1 MCGAQVFQS
10 EGPQPLLGGPSSQ
23 GFQPFSLIAISLAAQ
38 SQLAPSVRRPMCF
51 FMFCLRCPCA
61 FSYPRSLLY
70 SIAGEGSRVSAS
82 GSDVWRDNQA
92 LGARVTRVQAIGG
105 AVAVVVGV
113 YMVNSYGPASPDLS
127 FSSGRISV
135 QDSVVECSRIMVA
148 NCTAVSLTDSS
159 LGSSSVFG
167 GAFAILHS
175 PQVSN
180 FRQGILLPSVG
191 VLGASGF
198 NVTVLISKSHFFQ
211 CSVFSNSSSA
221 WPGEANGG
229 GGAVYARSAAL
240 TNFSVTESSFN
251 GSTVTVASGTT
262 GLPSFSSGGALA
274 VEAGDSKSSSV
285 AISSCRFFNCTVQGA
300 NISNMGVLGG
310 AVHVFRAGQISV
322 ARTNFVNCR
331 VIDAAIGDVI
341 AGGAAMSA
349 VVTGNMSVLE
359 CVFDASAGRDASQ
372 TSTGLLVLARNSS
385 NALASVSSC
394 EFISS
399 TVVLRVQCVGDDGVR
414 RLAGS
419 CVGPNMAL
427 TRSTIQQVPSQTVS
441 TFNATGSDLMA
452 FQNHD
457 SVLFTGSRM
466 RCALSQFS
474 AFRQTTDA
482 GGSSMSST
490 VYSCR
495 PCPPLQI
502 SLAATVVSLEELS
515 TARNVDRCFPASPN
529 SPSTSVCPFAISTC
543 TTFVFVIAGFWT
555 TVSESGALNPAA
567 RCPLGYCRC
576 INMTQGACPLP
587 PLISIDRSRDPLC
600 NGNRVGKLCGGCPPN
615 FTQSIDDITCISNS
629 VCSNNLWWVWTL
641 SILGFALYSLYI
653 VVSCRKS
660 AIGAFSCVVLYFQ
673 MSSFAEN
680 FAADTDEPD
689 TLATILEFAQVHSV
703 AAMYREACYAPSMG
717 AYNATA
723 FKLIGPLL
731 VLLFAV
737 AWTWIIQKLQ
747 PRLQQRNIDISA
759 SYSGTLA
766 VTVLFVFSNVSNV
779 VFTLVECSSYSSSD
793 AVVFI
798 DGTVPCKDAK
808 WGVLVF
814 VAALLFLF
822 PAAFAAAL
830 RLKSFPPSARD
841 AVCGKYSGPMF
852 YWGAVTLSFRLLI
865 SAAQFLRVD
874 YPNLMAFVRLLLS
887 MGVFFLLVHLR
898 PYVYRRTFWVDVACY
913 VCLIAQFGLQTF
925 ATTRDF
931 LGVAE
936 SSEKRVFFTSVTTWS
951 TVIR

>member
-1 MCGAQVFQS
+1 MCLFFLYFQ
-10 EGPQPLLGGPSSQ
+10 
-23 GFQPFSLIAISLAAQ
+23 FI
-38 SQLAPSVRRPMCF
+38 
-51 FMFCLRCPCA
+51 
-61 FSYPRSLLY
+61 Y
-70 SIAGEGSRVSAS
+70 SIAGEGLRVAAS

-105 AVAVVVGV
+105 AVAVVVSV
-113 YMVNSYGPASPDLS
+113 YLVNFYGPASPDLS
-127 FSSGRISV
+127 VSSGQISV

-159 LGSSSVFG
+159 LGPSSVFG

-180 FRQGILLPSVG
+180 FRQGLLLPSVG

-211 CSVFSNSSSA
+211 CSLFSKSSSGRL
-221 WPGEANGG
+221 GEANGG

-240 TNFSVTESSFN
+240 TNFSVTESTFN

-285 AISSCRFFNCTVQGA
+285 AISSCKFFNCTVQGA

-310 AVHVFRAGQISV
+310 AAHVFRAGQISV
-322 ARTNFVNCR
+322 ARTNFVNCS
-331 VIDAAIGDVI
+331 VIDADSDAVI
-341 AGGAAMSA
+341 DNVVSGGSAMSA
-349 VVTGNMSVLE
+349 VVTGNMSVLK
-359 CVFDASAGRDASQ
+359 CVFDASGGRDASQ

-385 NALASVSSC
+385 NAHASVSSC

-399 TVVLRVQCVGDDGVR
+399 TVVLSVQCVGDDDGR

-427 TRSTIQQVPSQTVS
+427 TRSTIQQVPSQTYS
-441 TFNATGSDLMA
+441 GFNATGSDLMA

-474 AFRQTTDA
+474 AFKQTTDA

-515 TARNVDRCFPASPN
+515 TARNVDQCFPASPN
-529 SPSTSVCPFAISTC
+529 AASTSVCPFAISTC

-555 TVSESGALNPAA
+555 NISESGALITAA

-576 INMTQGACPLP
+576 INMTQGACRLP

-615 FTQSIDDITCISNS
+615 FTQSIDDITCISDA

-660 AIGAFSCVVLYFQ
+660 AVGAFSCVVLYFQ

-689 TLATILEFAQVHSV
+689 ALATILEFAQVHSV
-703 AAMYREACYAPSMG
+703 AAMYRDACYAPSMS

-737 AWTWIIQKLQ
+737 AWTWIIQKLR

-874 YPNLMAFVRLLLS
+874 YPNLMAFVRSSLS
-887 MGVFFLLVHLR
+887 MGVLVLLVHLR
-898 PYVYRRTFWVDVACY
+898 PYVYTSA
-913 VCLIAQFGLQTF
+913 LSGL
-925 ATTRDF
+925 
-931 LGVAE
+931 
-936 SSEKRVFFTSVTTWS
+936 TWP
-951 TVIR
+951 VMCA